1 MFLILHILTIS
12 IVSVGVHLAVM
23 ELIYTF
29 YDAPENV
36 YLNAKKWQGYLMKPL
51 FYCPTCMASVW
62 GTLLH
67 FYFGGDFITWIPV
80 IFGVAYFNTLL
91 NKWASN

>member
-1 MFLILHILTIS
+1 MFLILHIITIS
-12 IVSVGVHLAVM
+12 IVSVGVHLAIM

-36 YLNAKKWQGYLMKPL
+36 YLNAKKWQGYLMKPF
-51 FYCPTCMASVW
+51 FYCPTCMASIW
-62 GTLLH
+62 GTTLH
-67 FYFGGDFITWIPV
+67 FIFGGTFIEWIPV

-91 NKWASN
+91 NKWVSN